1 MNWRATEIESPFHLL
16 PSPHPS
22 PPCLP
27 VGRLGGEGKGEGK
40 EEMARY
46 ILKRIFMLIPVL
58 IGVSLVSFSLLHMVP
73 GDPAVLLA
81 GEDANPDFIK
91 ALRKEYGLD
100 KPLYVQYF
108 HFISHVVRG
117 DFGISIRN
125 REPVIKL
132 LKERF
137 LFTIQLS
144 FLSILIAGSIGL
156 IAGVISSTKQYSLF
170 DNLSMVGALFGIS
183 MPIFWFGLLL
193 MLFFSVQLRWFPA
206 GGKGTIMHLVLP
218 AIALGAA
225 SSAVIARMTRASMLE
240 VIRQD
245 YIRTA
250 RANGLREFI
259 VIYKHALKNA
269 MIPVITVFGLEFGYM
284 LGGAVLTET
293 VFSLPGV
300 GRLMVEGIFQR
311 DYPVVQGSM
320 LLVATTFVLV
330 NLLTDIA
337 YAFFDPKIRYE

>member
-1 MNWRATEIESPFHLL
+1 MI
-16 PSPHPS
+16 
-22 PPCLP
+22 
-27 VGRLGGEGKGEGK
+27 
-40 EEMARY
+40 RY
-46 ILKRIFMLIPVL
+46 VLKRLAMLVPVL
-58 IGVSLVSFSLLHMVP
+58 FGVTLVSFSLLQIVP

-81 GEDANPDFIK
+81 GEDANPEFIE
-91 ALRKEYGLD
+91 AVRKEYGFD
-100 KPLYVQYF
+100 QPLHRQYLRFVARAVQ
-108 HFISHVVRG
+108 G

-125 REPVIKL
+125 REPVIHL
-132 LKERF
+132 LLQRF
-137 LFTIQLS
+137 SFTVKLS
-144 FLSILIAGSIGL
+144 FLSILIAAAIGL
-156 IAGVISSTKQYSLF
+156 FAGVVSATRQYSFF
-170 DNLSMVGALFGIS
+170 DHASMVGALFGIS
-183 MPIFWFGLLL
+183 MPIFWLGLLL
-193 MLFFSVQLRWFPA
+193 MLVFSVHLRWFPA
-206 GGKGTIMHLVLP
+206 GGSGELRHLILP
-218 AIALGAA
+218 AVALGAA
-225 SSAVIARMTRASMLE
+225 SAAVIARMTRASMLE

-250 RANGLREFI
+250 RANGLRETV

-311 DYPVVQGSM
+311 DYAVVQGAM

-337 YAFFDPKIRYE
+337 YALVDPKIRYE

>member
-1 MNWRATEIESPFHLL
+1 ML
-16 PSPHPS
+16 
-22 PPCLP
+22 
-27 VGRLGGEGKGEGK
+27 
-40 EEMARY
+40 RY
-46 ILKRIFMLIPVL
+46 VMKRIFMLLPVL
-58 IGVSLVSFSLLHMVP
+58 LGVSLVSFSLLHLVP
-73 GDPAVLLA
+73 GDPAEILA
-81 GEDANPDFIK
+81 GEEANPEFIK
-91 ALRKEYGLD
+91 ALRQEYGLD
-100 KPLYVQYF
+100 QPLYLQYF
-108 HFISHVVRG
+108 HFLSHIVRG

-125 REPVIKL
+125 REPVINL

-137 LFTIQLS
+137 FFTVQLS
-144 FLSILIAGSIGL
+144 FISILIAGLIGL
-156 IAGVISSTKQYSLF
+156 LAGIISSTKQYSLF
-170 DNLSMVGALFGIS
+170 DHISMIGALFGIS

-193 MLFFSVQLRWFPA
+193 MLVFSVYLRWFPA
-206 GGKGTIMHLVLP
+206 GGTGTIMHLILP
-218 AIALGAA
+218 AIALGA
-225 SSAVIARMTRASMLE
+225 SGSAVIARMTRASMLE

-259 VIYKHALKNA
+259 VIHKHALKNA
-269 MIPVITVFGLEFGYM
+269 MIPVVTVFGLEFGYM

-293 VFSLPGV
+293 VFSLPGI

-311 DYPVVQGSM
+311 DYPIVQGAM

>member
-1 MNWRATEIESPFHLL
+1 
-16 PSPHPS
+16 
-22 PPCLP
+22 
-27 VGRLGGEGKGEGK
+27 
-40 EEMARY
+40 
-46 ILKRIFMLIPVL
+46 MLIPVL
-58 IGVSLVSFSLLHMVP
+58 LGVSLVSFSLLHMVP
-73 GDPAVLLA
+73 GDPSVLLA
-81 GEDANPDFIK
+81 GEDANPDFIQ
-91 ALRKEYGLD
+91 AVRKEYGLD
-100 KPLYVQYF
+100 QPLYLQYLYF
-108 HFISHVVRG
+108 LSHVIQG
-117 DFGISIRN
+117 DFGTSIRN

-144 FLSILIAGSIGL
+144 FFSILIAGLIGL

-170 DNLSMVGALFGIS
+170 DHLSMVSALFGIS
-183 MPIFWFGLLL
+183 MPIFWLGLLL
-193 MLFFSVQLRWFPA
+193 MFVFSVHLRWLPA
-206 GGKGTIMHLVLP
+206 GGKGTLAHLILP

-225 SSAVIARMTRASMLE
+225 SSAMIARMTRASMLE
-240 VIRQD
+240 IIRQD

-250 RANGLREFI
+250 RANGLREF
-259 VIYKHALKNA
+259 VVTYKHALKNA

-293 VFSLPGV
+293 VFSLPGI
-300 GRLMVEGIFQR
+300 GRLMVDGIFQR

-337 YAFFDPKIRYE
+337 YAFFDPRIRYE

>member
-1 MNWRATEIESPFHLL
+1 
-16 PSPHPS
+16 
-22 PPCLP
+22 
-27 VGRLGGEGKGEGK
+27 
-40 EEMARY
+40 MARY
-46 ILKRIFMLIPVL
+46 IFKRIIMLLPVL
-58 IGVSLVSFSLLHMVP
+58 IGVSLVSFSLLHIVP

-81 GEDANPDFIK
+81 GEDANEEFIK
-91 ALRKEYGLD
+91 AVRKEYGLD

-108 HFISHVVRG
+108 QFISHVVLG

-137 LFTIQLS
+137 LFTVQLS
-144 FLSILIAGSIGL
+144 FLSILIAGFIGL
-156 IAGVISSTKQYSLF
+156 IAGIISSTKQYSLF

-183 MPIFWFGLLL
+183 MPIFWLGLLL
-193 MLFFSVQLRWFPA
+193 MLVFSVQLRWFPA
-206 GGKGTIMHLVLP
+206 GGKGTLMHLILP

-240 VIRQD
+240 IIRQD

>member
-1 MNWRATEIESPFHLL
+1 MT
-16 PSPHPS
+16 
-22 PPCLP
+22 
-27 VGRLGGEGKGEGK
+27 
-40 EEMARY
+40 RY
-46 ILKRIFMLIPVL
+46 ILKRLAMLIPVL
-58 IGVSLVSFSLLHMVP
+58 LGVTIVSFSLLQIVP

-81 GEDANPDFIK
+81 GEDANPDFIE
-91 ALRKEYGLD
+91 AVRKEYGFD
-100 KPLYVQYF
+100 QPLYVQYF
-108 HFISHVVRG
+108 RFISHAVQG

-125 REPVIKL
+125 REPVINL
-132 LKERF
+132 LKQRF
-137 LFTIQLS
+137 AFTVQLS
-144 FLSILIAGSIGL
+144 FLSILIAAFIGL
-156 IAGVISSTKQYSLF
+156 IAGVISATRQYSIF

-183 MPIFWFGLLL
+183 MPIFWLGLLL
-193 MLFFSVQLRWFPA
+193 MLVFSVYLGWFPA
-206 GGKGTIMHLVLP
+206 GGSGGLKHLILP

-225 SSAVIARMTRASMLE
+225 SAAVIARMTRASMLE
-240 VIRQD
+240 VVRQD

-250 RANGLREFI
+250 RANGLREWV

-311 DYPVVQGSM
+311 DYAVVQGSM
-320 LLVATTFVLV
+320 LLVAATFVLV

-337 YAFFDPKIRYE
+337 YAFFDPKIRYD

>member
-1 MNWRATEIESPFHLL
+1 MI
-16 PSPHPS
+16 
-22 PPCLP
+22 
-27 VGRLGGEGKGEGK
+27 
-40 EEMARY
+40 RY
-46 ILKRIFMLIPVL
+46 ILKRLAMLIPVL
-58 IGVSLVSFSLLHMVP
+58 FGVTIVSFSLLQIVP

-81 GEDANPDFIK
+81 GEDANPDFIE
-91 ALRKEYGLD
+91 AVRKEYGFD
-100 KPLYVQYF
+100 QPFYVQYF
-108 HFISHVVRG
+108 RFVSHAVIG

-125 REPVIKL
+125 REPVINL
-132 LKERF
+132 LKQRF
-137 LFTIQLS
+137 AFTVQLS
-144 FLSILIAGSIGL
+144 FLSILIAAFIGL
-156 IAGVISSTKQYSLF
+156 IAGVISATRQYSIF

-183 MPIFWFGLLL
+183 MPIFWLGLLL
-193 MLFFSVQLRWFPA
+193 MLVFSVYLGWFPA
-206 GGKGTIMHLVLP
+206 GGSGGLKHLLLP

-225 SSAVIARMTRASMLE
+225 SAAVIARMTRASMLE

-250 RANGLREFI
+250 RANGLREWV

-311 DYPVVQGSM
+311 DYAVVQGSM
-320 LLVATTFVLV
+320 LLVAGTFVLV

-337 YAFFDPKIRYE
+337 YALFDPKIRYE

>member
-1 MNWRATEIESPFHLL
+1 MI
-16 PSPHPS
+16 
-22 PPCLP
+22 
-27 VGRLGGEGKGEGK
+27 
-40 EEMARY
+40 RY
-46 ILKRIFMLIPVL
+46 VLKRLVMLIPVL
-58 IGVSLVSFSLLHMVP
+58 FGVTLVSFSLMQIVP

-81 GEDANPDFIK
+81 GEDANPDFIE
-91 ALRKEYGLD
+91 AVRKEYGFD
-100 KPLYVQYF
+100 QPLHVQYWR
-108 HFISHVVRG
+108 FISHAVRG

-125 REPVIKL
+125 REPVIDL
-132 LKERF
+132 LKQRF
-137 LFTIQLS
+137 AFTVQLS
-144 FLSILIAGSIGL
+144 FLSILIAAFIGL
-156 IAGVISSTKQYSLF
+156 VAGVISATRQYSLF

-183 MPIFWFGLLL
+183 MPIFWLGLLL
-193 MLFFSVQLRWFPA
+193 MLVFSVYLGWFPA
-206 GGKGTIMHLVLP
+206 GGSGGLRHLLLP

-225 SSAVIARMTRASMLE
+225 SAAVIARMTRASMLE
-240 VIRQD
+240 VVRQD

-250 RANGLREFI
+250 RANGLREWV

-311 DYPVVQGSM
+311 DYAVVQGSM
-320 LLVATTFVLV
+320 LLVAATFVLV

-337 YAFFDPKIRYE
+337 YALFDPKIRYE

>member
-1 MNWRATEIESPFHLL
+1 MI
-16 PSPHPS
+16 
-22 PPCLP
+22 
-27 VGRLGGEGKGEGK
+27 
-40 EEMARY
+40 RY
-46 ILKRIFMLIPVL
+46 ILKRLAMLIPVL
-58 IGVSLVSFSLLHMVP
+58 FGVTIVSFSLLQIVP

-81 GEDANPDFIK
+81 GEDANPDFIE
-91 ALRKEYGLD
+91 AVRKEYGFD
-100 KPLYVQYF
+100 QPLHVQYF
-108 HFISHVVRG
+108 RFVLHAVQG

-125 REPVIKL
+125 REPVINL
-132 LKERF
+132 LKQRF
-137 LFTIQLS
+137 GFTVQLS
-144 FLSILIAGSIGL
+144 FLSILIAAFIGL
-156 IAGVISSTKQYSLF
+156 IAGVISATRQYSIF

-183 MPIFWFGLLL
+183 MPIFWLGLLL
-193 MLFFSVQLRWFPA
+193 MLVFSVYLGWVPA
-206 GGKGTIMHLVLP
+206 GGSGGLKHLILP

-225 SSAVIARMTRASMLE
+225 SAAVIARMTRASMLE
-240 VIRQD
+240 VVRQD

-250 RANGLREFI
+250 RANGLREWV

-311 DYPVVQGSM
+311 DYAVVQGSM
-320 LLVATTFVLV
+320 LLVAATFVLV

>member
-1 MNWRATEIESPFHLL
+1 MI
-16 PSPHPS
+16 
-22 PPCLP
+22 
-27 VGRLGGEGKGEGK
+27 
-40 EEMARY
+40 RY
-46 ILKRIFMLIPVL
+46 ILKRMAMLIPVL
-58 IGVSLVSFSLLHMVP
+58 FGVTIISFSLLQIVP

-81 GEDANPDFIK
+81 GEDANPDFIE
-91 ALRKEYGLD
+91 AVRKEYGFD
-100 KPLYVQYF
+100 QPFHVQYF
-108 HFISHVVRG
+108 RFVSHAVIG

-125 REPVIKL
+125 REPVINL
-132 LKERF
+132 LKQRF
-137 LFTIQLS
+137 GFTVQLS
-144 FLSILIAGSIGL
+144 FLSILIAAFIGL
-156 IAGVISSTKQYSLF
+156 IAGVISATRQYSIF

-183 MPIFWFGLLL
+183 MPIFWLGLLL
-193 MLFFSVQLRWFPA
+193 MLVFSVYLGWFPA
-206 GGKGTIMHLVLP
+206 GGSGGLKHLLLP

-225 SSAVIARMTRASMLE
+225 SAAVIARMTRASMLE
-240 VIRQD
+240 VVRQD

-250 RANGLREFI
+250 RANGLREWV

-311 DYPVVQGSM
+311 DYAVVQGSM
-320 LLVATTFVLV
+320 LLVAATFVLV

-337 YAFFDPKIRYE
+337 YALFDPKIRYE

>member
-1 MNWRATEIESPFHLL
+1 MI
-16 PSPHPS
+16 
-22 PPCLP
+22 
-27 VGRLGGEGKGEGK
+27 G
-40 EEMARY
+40 Y
-46 ILKRIFMLIPVL
+46 ILKRLAMLIPVL
-58 IGVSLVSFSLLHMVP
+58 LGVTVVSFSLLQIVP

-81 GEDANPDFIK
+81 GEDANPEFIE
-91 ALRKEYGLD
+91 AVRKEYGFD
-100 KPLYVQYF
+100 QPLYVQYF
-108 HFISHVVRG
+108 RFISHAVQG

-125 REPVIKL
+125 REPVVNL
-132 LKERF
+132 LMQRF
-137 LFTIQLS
+137 SFTVQLS
-144 FLSILIAGSIGL
+144 FLSILIAACIGL
-156 IAGVISSTKQYSLF
+156 IAGVVSATRQYSIF
-170 DNLSMVGALFGIS
+170 DNLSMMGALFGIS
-183 MPIFWFGLLL
+183 MPIFWLGLLL
-193 MLFFSVQLRWFPA
+193 MLVFSVTLRWFPA
-206 GGKGTIMHLVLP
+206 GGTGGLKYLILP

-225 SSAVIARMTRASMLE
+225 SAAVIARMTRASMLE

-245 YIRTA
+245 CIRTA
-250 RANGLREFI
+250 RANGLREWV

>member
-1 MNWRATEIESPFHLL
+1 MP
-16 PSPHPS
+16 
-22 PPCLP
+22 
-27 VGRLGGEGKGEGK
+27 
-40 EEMARY
+40 RY
-46 ILKRIFMLIPVL
+46 ILKRLLMLVPVL
-58 IGVSLVSFSLLHMVP
+58 LGVSLISFSLLHMVP

-81 GEDANPDFIK
+81 GEQADEEFIK
-91 ALRKEYGLD
+91 RVRSEYGLD
-100 KPLYVQYF
+100 RPLYIQYF
-108 HFISHVVRG
+108 QFISHVVRG
-117 DFGISIRN
+117 DFGVSIRN

-144 FLSILIAGSIGL
+144 FLSILIAGFIGL

-183 MPIFWFGLLL
+183 MPIFWLGLLL

-206 GGKGTIMHLVLP
+206 GGKGTLLHLILP

-250 RANGLREFI
+250 RANGLREF
-259 VIYKHALKNA
+259 VVTYKHALKNA
-269 MIPVITVFGLEFGYM
+269 RRSGPDRNGFLASRRWKVD
-284 LGGAVLTET
+284 GGRHLSAG
-293 VFSLPGV
+293 LPGRSGV
-300 GRLMVEGIFQR
+300 HAPRRNDLRGGE
-311 DYPVVQGSM
+311 SSH
-320 LLVATTFVLV
+320 
-330 NLLTDIA
+330 
-337 YAFFDPKIRYE
+337 